1 MVLKKWDNVYLRD
14 KIGEK
19 KVIVVV
25 ILNGYVDVVLE
36 DKFVMLEEWEMY
48 FFEFLDIFEGKRKD
62 FVIFYV

>member
-36 DKFVMLEEWEMY
+36 DKFVMLEEWEM
-48 FFEFLDIFEGKRKD
+48 
-62 FVIFYV
+62 